1 MNTLWGPL
9 VNTRLGVTTWL
20 FKLGNWQFTQCVS
33 KCTVLD
39 IMSSPTFY
47 HGPWGPRAG
56 CFRHRIKIEYIGNL
70 WRGSRGFLITSDGF
84 LHLDSIY
91 IPNNM
96 HNASKVPRL
105 LAFSSIRIIKTFSHY
120 WITSTIQCH
129 LKQSRREIRNW
140 LDSSFCLLSIVIK
153 ILSSLTLLSVPQ
165 ANKMSVWDEVILI
178 LCILTVSK
186 FCAQP
191 DIKAILHSY

>member
-1 MNTLWGPL
+1 
-9 VNTRLGVTTWL
+9 
-20 FKLGNWQFTQCVS
+20 
-33 KCTVLD
+33 
-39 IMSSPTFY
+39 MSSPTFY
-47 HGPWGPRAG
+47 HGPWGAG
-56 CFRHRIKIEYIGNL
+56 RDGSDRIKIEYIGNL

-84 LHLDSIY
+84 LHLDSIS

-140 LDSSFCLLSIVIK
+140 LDSSFCLFSIVVK
-153 ILSSLTLLSVPQ
+153 IFSSLNSLSVPQ
-165 ANKMSVWDEVILI
+165 ATRCLSVGWSNSDFMHLDREQV
-178 LCILTVSK
+178 
-186 FCAQP
+186 
-191 DIKAILHSY
+191 LHPTRH

>member
-1 MNTLWGPL
+1 MYSFRQYEFPHILSWSLRG
-9 VNTRLGVTTWL
+9 W
-20 FKLGNWQFTQCVS
+20 
-33 KCTVLD
+33 
-39 IMSSPTFY
+39 
-47 HGPWGPRAG
+47 AG
-56 CFRHRIKIEYIGNL
+56 WFRHRIKIEYIGNL

-140 LDSSFCLLSIVIK
+140 LDSSFCLLSIVVK
-153 ILSSLTLLSVPQ
+153 I
-165 ANKMSVWDEVILI
+165 
-178 LCILTVSK
+178 
-186 FCAQP
+186 FYQP
-191 DIKAILHSY
+191 DFNFLFRKLQDVCLGWSNSDFMHLDREQVLRPSRH